1 MDVSYLGI
9 MSRVVNDDP
18 SKCPSLDFIPESS
31 QRYTPTAA
39 RETASRLLNRQRV
52 PSLSQYTWTCHP
64 ANSSPINPNTK
75 PGPLTVSPPLTSIM
89 DPPPEE
95 SNPSLTKI
103 SAHAIPNLPPGFY
116 YIPNF
121 LTPTEET
128 SLLHKLPAHRWTHL
142 THRRLQAHPST
153 LTASNTLLAA
163 PLPVYLT
170 SPIVARFQDLG
181 VFDGTPHRQPNHVL
195 VNEYRPGEGIMPHE
209 DGEAYAPVVAT
220 VSLGAAL
227 CLDIY
232 PKTRDA
238 ESSKNNN
245 MVAQYALP
253 TRILQERRSL
263 LVTMGD
269 AYTEVRHGIAAL
281 EVDERLDA
289 ASVANWG
296 LLGESSAGTNVRGT
310 RVSLTYRDVV
320 KVSRAA
326 SKVFGTGRR

>member
-1 MDVSYLGI
+1 
-9 MSRVVNDDP
+9 
-18 SKCPSLDFIPESS
+18 
-31 QRYTPTAA
+31 
-39 RETASRLLNRQRV
+39 
-52 PSLSQYTWTCHP
+52 
-64 ANSSPINPNTK
+64 
-75 PGPLTVSPPLTSIM
+75 
-89 DPPPEE
+89 
-95 SNPSLTKI
+95 
-103 SAHAIPNLPPGFY
+103 
-116 YIPNF
+116 
-121 LTPTEET
+121 
-128 SLLHKLPAHRWTHL
+128 
-142 THRRLQAHPST
+142 
-153 LTASNTLLAA
+153 
-163 PLPVYLT
+163 
-170 SPIVARFQDLG
+170 
-181 VFDGTPHRQPNHVL
+181 
-195 VNEYRPGEGIMPHE
+195 MPHE

-245 MVAQYALP
+245 TVAQYALP